1 MELIEAW
8 LGKVTEYLIVDRL
21 AVVCAQA
28 QARGGG
34 GGGEEVA
41 ADLKGDSL

>member
-8 LGKVTEYLIVDRL
+8 LGKVMGCLFVGHL
-21 AVVCAQA
+21 AVVCE

-34 GGGEEVA
+34 GGAEAVA
-41 ADLKGDSL
+41 EDLERDSL